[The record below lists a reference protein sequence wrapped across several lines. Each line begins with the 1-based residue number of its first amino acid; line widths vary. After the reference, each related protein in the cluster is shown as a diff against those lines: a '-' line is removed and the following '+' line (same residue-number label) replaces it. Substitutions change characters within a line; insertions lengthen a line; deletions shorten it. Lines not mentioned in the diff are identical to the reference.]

1 MSKIIAVDFDGTL
14 CEECWPGIGPAKKE
28 VIEYVKRQKADGARL
43 ILWTCRCGKELEAAV
58 AWSREQGIEYDAVNK
73 NLPCVVKAFGGSDCR
88 KVVADEYLDDRA
100 LLPGSLGSGQKG
112 NRRLTSAYAARNGT
126 RNREKESEQ

>member
-1 MSKIIAVDFDGTL
+1 MSVRDSAKNRGAHGDSSFTLGRVRPSSENPPALAVG
-14 CEECWPGIGPAKKE
+14 
-28 VIEYVKRQKADGARL
+28 
-43 ILWTCRCGKELEAAV
+43 
-58 AWSREQGIEYDAVNK
+58 SVNK